1 MRTLTPQ
8 PRLVEQVYQA
18 ILAEITE
25 GKLPPNSR
33 LIQDELAEA
42 YGVSRQ
48 PVQQALL
55 LLRSHGL
62 VNDAPRRGLVVAALD
77 EEHAR
82 NLYKIRAVLEG
93 LACRLA
99 AENGATRART
109 DGPDIIAE
117 GRAAVESGSVAQQ
130 IEMDTRFHRFLYE
143 LSGNPLIAETT
154 KPHWDYLRRVM
165 GEVLREG
172 DSVPGSLWDEHAGIL
187 NAVAEGDGDRAE
199 ALARQHILRASDIFV
214 ARLKAQHEAAAEVD
228 KDQSLSLRRLV
239 R

>member
-1 MRTLTPQ
+1 MRALTPQ
-8 PRLVEQVYQA
+8 PRLVEQVYHA
-18 ILAEITE
+18 ILTEITE

-82 NLYKIRAVLEG
+82 NLYKIRSVLEG
-93 LACRLA
+93 LACRMA
-99 AENGATRART
+99 AENGSARARI
-109 DGPDIIAE
+109 DGPPIIAQ
-117 GRAAVESGSVAQQ
+117 GREAIKSGSVAQQ
-130 IEMDTRFHRFLYE
+130 IEMDTRFHCFLYE

-172 DSVPGSLWDEHAGIL
+172 DSVPGALWDEHAGIL
-187 NAVAEGDGDRAE
+187 DAVCKGDGDAAE
-199 ALARQHILRASDIFV
+199 TLARKHICGASDIFV
-214 ARLKAQHEAAAEVD
+214 ARLKAQREGRIAASTKSMTDCA
-228 KDQSLSLRRLV
+228 
-239 R
+239 

>member
-1 MRTLTPQ
+1 MRALTPQ
-8 PRLVEQVYQA
+8 PRLVEQVYHA
-18 ILAEITE
+18 ILTEITE
-25 GKLPPNSR
+25 GTLPPNSR

-82 NLYKIRAVLEG
+82 NLYKIRSVLEG
-93 LACRLA
+93 LACRMA
-99 AENGATRART
+99 AENGAARARI
-109 DGPDIIAE
+109 DGPAIIGQ
-117 GRAAVESGSVAQQ
+117 GREAIQSGSVAQQ
-130 IEMDTRFHRFLYE
+130 IEMDTQFHCFLYE

-172 DSVPGSLWDEHAGIL
+172 DSVPGALWDEHAGIL
-187 NAVAEGDGDRAE
+187 KAVGDGDGDTAE
-199 ALARQHILRASDIFV
+199 MLARRHICGASDIFV
-214 ARLKAQHEAAAEVD
+214 ARLKAQREAKIAASTKSMTD
-228 KDQSLSLRRLV
+228 CA
-239 R
+239 

>member
-1 MRTLTPQ
+1 MRALTPQ
-8 PRLVEQVYQA
+8 PRLVEQVYHA
-18 ILAEITE
+18 ILTEITE
-25 GKLPPNSR
+25 GTLPPNSR

-82 NLYKIRAVLEG
+82 NLYKIRSVLEG
-93 LACRLA
+93 LACRMA
-99 AENGATRART
+99 AENGAARARI
-109 DGPDIIAE
+109 DGPAIIAR
-117 GRAAVESGSVAQQ
+117 GREAIESGSVAQQ
-130 IEMDTRFHRFLYE
+130 IEMDTRFHCFLYE

-172 DSVPGSLWDEHAGIL
+172 DSVPGALWDEHAGIL
-187 NAVAEGDGDRAE
+187 DAVCMGDGDAAE
-199 ALARQHILRASDIFV
+199 MLARKHICGASDIFV
-214 ARLKAQHEAAAEVD
+214 ARLKAQREGRIAASTKSMTDCA
-228 KDQSLSLRRLV
+228 
-239 R
+239 